1 MAEATSDLGRTPAAE
16 APRSIPG
23 AWHVMALALAAC
35 LLGMVA
41 APRWLEQSP
50 HLIERLPTAL
60 QEGARYLEREPDW
73 TTLPRGP
80 LLDAVRA
87 RGELVVGVRQY
98 ARPAPPSRPTP
109 PEPDAFDVS
118 LARYLAER
126 LQVSLRVV
134 GLPAD
139 TRGVSVPGVDLVVAG
154 TIDSG
159 PYAVPTAYTGGAGA
173 LVTLRGSD
181 YRAPN
186 DLAGRG
192 ICVAQ
197 GSPYARP
204 VTETLGA
211 QARVYAS
218 SIRAVAAFMGGE
230 CQALAEDALVV
241 ARLMG
246 LPEWRFYRRLHATLL
261 PDNTHPQIVI
271 RQDDPRS
278 AAWLDRA
285 VRHWKIGGALATA
298 RAQRAGDIA
307 YEASQLGDGLVCHS

>member
-1 MAEATSDLGRTPAAE
+1 MAEIASECGCAPVAA

-23 AWHVMALALAAC
+23 AWHAIALAVAAG
-35 LLGMVA
+35 LLGLAA

-50 HLIERLPTAL
+50 HLVERLPVAL
-60 QEGARYLEREPDW
+60 QAGARYLEREPGW

-80 LLDAVRA
+80 LLEAVRA

-126 LQVSLRVV
+126 LQVRLRVV

-139 TRGVSVPGVDLVVAG
+139 ARGVSVPGVDLVVAG
-154 TIDSG
+154 AIDSG

-181 YRAPN
+181 YRAPS
-186 DLAGRG
+186 DLAGRAV
-192 ICVAQ
+192 CVAQ
-197 GSPYARP
+197 GSPYAHP

-211 QARVYAS
+211 QVRSYSS
-218 SIRAVAAFMGGE
+218 SIRAVAAFMAGE
-230 CQALAEDALVV
+230 CQALAEDAPVV

-246 LPEWRFYRRLHATLL
+246 LPEWRFYRRLDAGLL
-261 PDNTHPQIVI
+261 PDNAGPQIVI
-271 RQDDPRS
+271 RQDDSRS

-298 RAQRAGDIA
+298 RTQRAGDIA